1 MDMPSQI
8 KTRPAPLT
16 AGGVPFIRPLAD
28 GALSSS
34 PLPMMATDDWFE
46 KYAEGNT
53 WADMRPWVLA
63 SNTRIKYR
71 MLRYKATAKG

>member
-1 MDMPSQI
+1 MDTQSPIQTPRAPSMAGA
-8 KTRPAPLT
+8 APCVHL
-16 AGGVPFIRPLAD
+16 LAD

-34 PLPMMATDDWFE
+34 PLPLMMTDDWFE
-46 KYAEGNT
+46 KYADGNT